1 MELGFNSIGGN
12 SVAEIIAD
20 AQQAEAEGFTTYSMA
35 NIFGLDAINTL
46 SVVGSHT
53 NSIKLLTAVVP
64 TYPRHP
70 AAIAQQALTAAS
82 ASNGRFTLGIGLS
95 HAVVIHGM
103 FGMSFEKPARH
114 MREYLSIL
122 LPILRGEA
130 VRVEGGELTFRGQ
143 ISVPG
148 VTPVPC
154 AIAAMGSAMLKI
166 AGEQCDGTILWM
178 TTAEAIR
185 KHVAP
190 RIRAAAN
197 SASRPDP
204 HIIVS
209 LPIALTNDVAGARAA
224 AAAQF
229 ELYGNLPSY
238 RAMLDQSGLAGPAE
252 AAIVGDEA
260 ALRAQF
266 KELEEAGVTHFNAS
280 CYDVGT
286 GSVERTRAF
295 LADIANA

>member
-12 SVAEIIAD
+12 SVAEIVAD
-20 AQQAEAEGFTTYSMA
+20 AQRAEAEGFTSYSMA

-46 SVVGSHT
+46 SVVGAQT

-103 FGMSFEKPARH
+103 FGMSFDKPARH
-114 MREYLSIL
+114 MREYLDIL
-122 LPILRGEA
+122 LPLLRGEA
-130 VRVEGGELTFRGQ
+130 VRVEGELTFRGQ

-166 AGEQCDGTILWM
+166 AGERTDGTILWM
-178 TTAEAIR
+178 TTAKAIR
-185 KHVAP
+185 EHVAP
-190 RIRAAAN
+190 RIRAAA
-197 SASRPDP
+197 SAAGRPAP
-204 HIIVS
+204 SIIVS
-209 LPIALTNDVAGARAA
+209 LPIALTNDADGARAA
-224 AAAQF
+224 AAQQF
-229 ELYGNLPSY
+229 EVYGNLPSY
-238 RAMLDQSGLAGPAE
+238 RAMLDESGLAGPAQ
-252 AAIVGDEA
+252 AAMVGDES
-260 ALRAQF
+260 ALRAQL

-280 CYDVGT
+280 CYDVGP

-295 LADIANA
+295 LAGLARG